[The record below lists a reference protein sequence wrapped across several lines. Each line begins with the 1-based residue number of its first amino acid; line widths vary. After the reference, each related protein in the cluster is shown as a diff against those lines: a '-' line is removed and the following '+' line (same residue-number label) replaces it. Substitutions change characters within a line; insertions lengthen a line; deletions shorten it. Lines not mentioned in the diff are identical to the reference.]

1 MALELTAIDF
11 VIKILYGYNETF
23 FFLLTMAKEKKN
35 NWESKGDYLTG
46 KSKEKFEKYI

>member
-23 FFLLTMAKEKKN
+23 FFLLTMAKEKKKIIEN
-35 NWESKGDYLTG
+35 LKVTT
-46 KSKEKFEKYI
+46 